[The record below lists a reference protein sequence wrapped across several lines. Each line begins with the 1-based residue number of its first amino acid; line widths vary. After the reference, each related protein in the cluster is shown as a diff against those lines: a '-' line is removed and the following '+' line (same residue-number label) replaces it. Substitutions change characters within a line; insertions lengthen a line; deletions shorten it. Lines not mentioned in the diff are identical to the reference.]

1 MHVNSLSDAF
11 RFQSKLLFIGAMA
24 FAMLTPLWAA
34 SPEQVGSEPAP
45 VYGIRIP
52 SGYRDWT
59 LISVASVG
67 APVNDTR
74 AKLGNDVAI
83 SAYRQDKTPFPDGT
97 IIVRLAYKQATSQEG
112 NEAVGREALARG
124 LSPDAVEKL
133 LSGSFVAGPA
143 INIQFM
149 VKDSRK
155 YASTAGWGFA
165 EFTDG
170 KPSGEAVHNTCFA
183 CHAPAKDHDYVF
195 TRYAR

>member
-97 IIVRLAYKQATSQEG
+97 IIVRLAYEQGTSQEG
-112 NEAVGREALARG
+112 NEAFEGCRGIPQVKHLARMDDFN
-124 LSPDAVEKL
+124 SP
-133 LSGSFVAGPA
+133 
-143 INIQFM
+143 
-149 VKDSRK
+149 
-155 YASTAGWGFA
+155 ASVTPRSAANGA
-165 EFTDG
+165 
-170 KPSGEAVHNTCFA
+170 
-183 CHAPAKDHDYVF
+183 
-195 TRYAR
+195 ARWWAFRDI